1 MVFQFLINIL
11 LTIVWVFLTGTLDFP
26 NFTFGFVLSFLV
38 LWIITPNT
46 KNNKYFVGVPRI
58 ISFFFY
64 FLYELVIANIQ
75 VAKAAVSPTLKMEPG
90 IVNYPLDAK
99 TDLEITFLSN
109 IINLTPGTLSID
121 VSEDKKVMY
130 IHVFDMKD
138 KDKFIAE
145 IKNGFEKRI
154 LDIVR

>member
-1 MVFQFLINIL
+1 MIFQLLINIL
-11 LTIVWVFLTGTLDFP
+11 LTIVWVFLTGTLDFV
-26 NFTFGFVLSFLV
+26 NFTFGFILSFFV
-38 LWIITPNT
+38 LWITTPNA
-46 KNNKYFVGVPRI
+46 KKNKYFIGVPRI
-58 ISFFFY
+58 ISFVFY

-75 VAKAAVSPTLKMEPG
+75 VAKAAVSPSLKMEPG

-99 TDLEITFLSN
+99 TDLEITFLSS

>member
-1 MVFQFLINIL
+1 MISQFLINIL
-11 LTIVWVFLTGTLDFP
+11 LTIVWVFLTGSPDFA
-26 NFTFGFVLSFLV
+26 NFTFGFILSFLV

-64 FLYELVIANIQ
+64 FLYEMMVANIQ
-75 VAKAAVSPTLKMEPG
+75 VAKSVISPKFKMEPG
-90 IVNYPLDAK
+90 FVRYPLDAK
-99 TDLEITFLSN
+99 TNLEITFLSC

-121 VSEDKKVMY
+121 VSEDRKVMY
-130 IHVFDMKD
+130 IHVFDLKD
-138 KDKFIAE
+138 KDKFIAD

-154 LDIVR
+154 LKIVR